1 MLLERQQQQQKK
13 GQTPDI
19 IFPALWSMAIHEL
32 FMSDFPV
39 CSQKAG
45 SIFPVHLSMII

>member
-1 MLLERQQQQQKK
+1 MLLEGKEKK
-13 GQTPDI
+13 GQTLDRI
-19 IFPALWSMAIHEL
+19 LPAVWNMGTHEL

-45 SIFPVHLSMII
+45 SIFPVHLSMIV